1 LAAKFTDLDC
11 NFKTKELNLKQPGL
25 EIPLTIMNV
34 YTNNKKGF
42 NHRYGIAICLFLI
55 FVTLAVFWQ
64 VGSFDFDNYDSADY
78 VYENRHVKA
87 GVTAD
92 SLRWA
97 FTTTHA
103 SNWHPVTWLSHM
115 LDVQIFGLNPGAHH
129 WTSVVFHLSNVLL
142 LFLILHRMTGYIWR
156 SAFVAAL
163 FAIHPL
169 HVESVAWI
177 AQRKDLLSTF
187 FCLLAIWAYVRYA
200 RFPTVG
206 RFMPVLLFF
215 ILSLMAKPMMVT
227 LPFVLLL
234 LDYWPLGRISF
245 GFKPQASSL
254 SQHTGLKAG
263 LILEKLPLL
272 VASAASCVV
281 TVYAQQAGGA
291 VGSLAAYP
299 LMVRIANALVAYLG
313 YIGKMFWPTNLAV
326 IYPHPGMPPEW
337 RSMIAGILLAGIT
350 GLALKFAKS
359 KPWFIVGWL
368 WFLGTLVPVIGLVQ
382 VGTQAIADR
391 YTYMPLIGL
400 FIMLAWAGPDLLK
413 RFRYQKVGLAVI
425 TTLVT
430 IVLTIVSWGQVK
442 TWQSSVTLFERA
454 LAVTKGNYVAH
465 HNIGQYH
472 LKAGRLSE
480 AIDHFTNA
488 VEINPK
494 FELAHLSLGVALS
507 RQGKID
513 DAIRFYTR
521 ALALKPDYV
530 LAYNNLG
537 NARYRQGKYREA
549 ISHYLQA
556 IQIDPDYAEAYNGI
570 GAALIR
576 LGETDKALVF
586 FKKALKINPDH
597 TAAQNNLKN
606 TLAATQKKPD
616 TGRK

>member
-1 LAAKFTDLDC
+1 MIPDQDK
-11 NFKTKELNLKQPGL
+11 NFRREAL
-25 EIPLTIMNV
+25 
-34 YTNNKKGF
+34 
-42 NHRYGIAICLFLI
+42 ICLGLVLMAAIVYF
-55 FVTLAVFWQ
+55 Q
-64 VGSFDFDNYDSADY
+64 VGKFDFTNFDTPEY
-78 VYENRHVKA
+78 VYENRFVKD
-87 GVTAD
+87 GLTAA
-92 SLRWA
+92 SIRWA
-97 FTTTHA
+97 FTTFYL
-103 SNWHPVTWLSHM
+103 SNWHPLTWISHM
-115 LDVQIFGLNPGAHH
+115 LDVELYGLASGGHH
-129 WTSVVFHLSNVLL
+129 LTNVVFHIVNILM
-142 LFLILHRMTGYIWR
+142 LFLILHRMTGHIWR
-156 SAFVAAL
+156 SAIVAAL

-234 LDYWPLGRISF
+234 LDYWPLGRVSF
-245 GFKPQASSL
+245 GFKPHASGL

-263 LILEKLPLL
+263 LILEKFPLL
-272 VASAASCVV
+272 IASAASCVV

-299 LMVRIANALVAYLG
+299 LKVRIAHALVSYLG

-337 RSMIAGILLAGIT
+337 RIMIAGILLAGIT
-350 GLALKFAKS
+350 GLTLKFAKS
-359 KPWFIVGWL
+359 KPWFIIGWL

-425 TTLVT
+425 TALVT

-454 LAVTKGNYVAH
+454 LAVTKRNYVAH

-472 LKAGRLSE
+472 LEAGRLSE

-488 VEINPK
+488 VEINPN